1 MRKYV
6 FITGGVLS
14 SVGKGVTTAS
24 LALLFQRMGYNV
36 TAIKIDPYV
45 NVDAGTMNPYVHGEV
60 FVTKDGGETDLDI
73 GHYERFLHTD
83 LSKKN
88 NITTGQIYYSVILK
102 ERKGEYLG
110 SCVQIIPHITNEI
123 KEKIKE
129 IGKEGNYDILFIEI
143 GGTVGDIES
152 LPFLEA
158 ARQMKLEEGERNV
171 AFVHVALVP
180 TLKTT
185 GEQKTKPV
193 QHSLQEL
200 RRIGIIPDII
210 VARSE
215 NPLNEE
221 AKYKISLFGNVPKE
235 AVISNYDVDSIY
247 EVPII
252 LKNQKAHEILAKKL
266 SLEIK
271 EPYLSDWLDFLDRV
285 KRANK
290 IIKIAMIG
298 KYTKLKDSYLSI
310 IEALKH
316 SAAYLNLKLEL
327 KWIEATEIENNNF
340 DLEKLLEVDGAIIL
354 PGFGVRGA
362 EGKIKAIKF
371 LRENKINTI
380 GICFGLQLM
389 SIEIARNILG
399 LSDAN
404 STELDK
410 NTKHPLVKL
419 IKDDINFYGGTLR
432 LGEIPIKLEKN
443 SKVFEIY
450 KKEIIYERHRHR
462 YHINHKYLDALE
474 SAGFI
479 ASGFSLDDYNI
490 IEFMELKDNFVFIGT
505 QAHPEFKS
513 RPLNP
518 SPFYTYFLEKSRK

>member
-1 MRKYV
+1 MQKYV

-45 NVDAGTMNPYVHGEV
+45 NIDAGTMNPYVHGEV

-73 GHYERFLHTD
+73 GHYERFLHKD

-102 ERKGEYLG
+102 ERKGTYLG
-110 SCVQIIPHITNEI
+110 NCIQIIPHITNEI
-123 KEKIKE
+123 KEKLKE
-129 IGKEGNYDILFIEI
+129 IGKEENYDIIFVEI

-158 ARQMKLEEGERNV
+158 ARQMKLEEGQENV
-171 AFVHVALVP
+171 AFVHVTLVP

-185 GEQKTKPV
+185 GEQKTKPS

-210 VARSE
+210 IARSE
-215 NPLNEE
+215 IPLGED
-221 AKYKISLFGNVPKE
+221 AKYKLSLFGNVPKN

-247 EVPII
+247 RVPII
-252 LKNQKAHEILAKKL
+252 LKNQKIHEILAKKL
-266 SLEIK
+266 NLEIR
-271 EPYLSDWLDFLDRV
+271 EPDLSDWLNFLE
-285 KRANK
+285 KLNK
-290 IIKIAMIG
+290 TEKVAKIAMIG

-310 IEALKH
+310 IESLKH
-316 SAAYLNLKLEL
+316 AAAYLSLKIDLE
-327 KWIEATEIENNNF
+327 WIESTDIENKKF
-340 DLEKLLEVDGAIIL
+340 EIDKLLEVDGAIIL
-354 PGFGVRGA
+354 PGFGSRGV

-371 LRENKINTI
+371 LRENKIDTL

-389 SIEIARNILG
+389 AIEISRNVLG
-399 LSDAN
+399 LKDAN
-404 STELDK
+404 STEIDE
-410 NTKHPLVKL
+410 NTKNPVVKL
-419 IKDDINFYGGTLR
+419 IKNEINIYGGTLR
-432 LGEIPIKLEKN
+432 LGEIPIKLKKN
-443 SKVFEIY
+443 SEAYKIY
-450 KKEIIYERHRHR
+450 EKEIIYERHRHR
-462 YHINHKYLDALE
+462 YCINKDYLDKLE
-474 SAGFI
+474 SSGFF
-479 ASGFSLDDYNI
+479 ASGFSLDEYNI
-490 IEFMELKDNFVFIGT
+490 IEFMELKDNFLFIGT

-513 RPLNP
+513 RPLSP
-518 SPFYTYFLEKSRK
+518 SPFYMYFLEKLK

>member
-1 MRKYV
+1 MQKYV

-73 GHYERFLHTD
+73 GHYERFLHID

-285 KRANK
+285 KKANK

-354 PGFGVRGA
+354 PGFGVRGT
-362 EGKIKAIKF
+362 EG
-371 LRENKINTI
+371 
-380 GICFGLQLM
+380 
-389 SIEIARNILG
+389 
-399 LSDAN
+399 
-404 STELDK
+404 
-410 NTKHPLVKL
+410 
-419 IKDDINFYGGTLR
+419 
-432 LGEIPIKLEKN
+432 
-443 SKVFEIY
+443 
-450 KKEIIYERHRHR
+450 
-462 YHINHKYLDALE
+462 
-474 SAGFI
+474 
-479 ASGFSLDDYNI
+479 
-490 IEFMELKDNFVFIGT
+490 
-505 QAHPEFKS
+505 
-513 RPLNP
+513 
-518 SPFYTYFLEKSRK
+518 